1 MNDDILDLQGNPDL
15 FSMMIK
21 HYTYEAE
28 VYLSKFDNEATK
40 EVIKNYIDSWNE
52 LSKNFQKKLDKV

>member
-1 MNDDILDLQGNPDL
+1 MNDDILDLQENPDL
-15 FSMMIK
+15 FSMMTK
-21 HYTYEAE
+21 HYIYEAE